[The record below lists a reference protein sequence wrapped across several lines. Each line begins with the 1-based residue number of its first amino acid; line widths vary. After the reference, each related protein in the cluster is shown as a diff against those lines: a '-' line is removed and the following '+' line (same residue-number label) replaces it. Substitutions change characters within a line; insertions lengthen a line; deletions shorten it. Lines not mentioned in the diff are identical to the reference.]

1 MSTQQTIANAARLL
15 ELCNLISRTARV
27 IIDQWAAGTP
37 AKSTNIAL
45 PALSNN
51 TQKTLPSTSDLL
63 TELVSDLSS
72 CLLEVSSQYNK
83 ARALHIVAELCVPD
97 VITRKES
104 QQVTVDELSEAT
116 RIEKWKLGKR
126 QVIPCCLDIYWL
138 RLASIWTVG

>member
-45 PALSNN
+45 PALSN

-83 ARALHIVAELCVPD
+83 ARALHIAAELCVPD

-104 QQVTVDELSEAT
+104 QQVTVDELSGAT